1 MLQKTIW
8 FISKDV
14 APIEYYYAH
23 IRTIKQ
29 AQYFQ
34 NKGYNVKIF
43 CSNYPHNTEVN
54 LIGNNFLFKEDVYD
68 GVPFVFIRSLPY
80 KKNGIKRLLSYFVF
94 SMVLLLVKKRF
105 SRPEVI
111 VHNPKIPFDCL
122 IYTIAV
128 KHKTQFIIDITDLYP
143 YTIEEY
149 GHYKKNNIFLR
160 ASYQIERFMYSKADK
175 VVFSMEGGRDY
186 IIEKKW
192 DLYNGGNIDLHKV
205 FYINNGIDLKTFN
218 HNLHNNY
225 IEDEDLNNDNLF
237 KIIYIGTIRS
247 VNNLKLLIDAAKLC
261 VKDNRIIFL
270 IYGDGTEREFLLDYC
285 KVNKISNVI
294 FKNKW
299 IEPKYVPYVLNKA
312 TINVLNYSKGWGK
325 YGGSMNK
332 MFMAMASGKPICC
345 NAGMA
350 YSIINKYELGID
362 KSFDSPRAYLEG
374 ILSLLP
380 ENNSKYSEICERSQN
395 VVEMFDFEVLSEK
408 FGLCCNL

>member
-1 MLQKTIW
+1 MLQRTIW

-34 NKGYNVKIF
+34 NQGYNVKVF

-54 LIGNNFLFKEDVYD
+54 LIGNNILFNEEVYD
-68 GVPFVFIRSLPY
+68 GVPFVFIRSLSY
-80 KKNGIKRLLSYFVF
+80 KKNGFRRILSYLIF
-94 SMVLLLVKKRF
+94 SLVLLLVKKRF
-105 SRPEVI
+105 PKPEVI

-122 IYTIAV
+122 IYILGL
-128 KHKTQFIIDITDLYP
+128 KFKTQYIIDITDLYP

-160 ASYQIERFMYSKADK
+160 ASYTIEHFIYSKADQ

-192 DLYNGGNIDLHKV
+192 DLVNGGRVDLEKV
-205 FYINNGIDLKTFN
+205 YYINNGIDLKTFN
-218 HNLHNNY
+218 HNLCNNY
-225 IEDEDLNNDNLF
+225 IEDEHLNNDKLF
-237 KIIYIGTIRS
+237 KIVYIGTIRS

-261 VKDNRIIFL
+261 VDNNQIVFL
-270 IYGDGTEREFLLDYC
+270 IYGDGTEREYLLNYC
-285 KVNKISNVI
+285 NLNGITNVI
-294 FKNKW
+294 FKNRW

-332 MFMAMASGKPICC
+332 MFMSIASGKPICC

-350 YSIINKYELGID
+350 YSIINKYKLGID
-362 KSFDSPRAYLEG
+362 KSFDSPQEYLDG
-374 ILSLLP
+374 IFSLLP
-380 ENNSKYSEICERSQN
+380 DNNTKYSEICERSQN
-395 VVEMFDFEVLSEK
+395 VAKMFDFEILSKE
-408 FGLCCNL
+408 FGVCCSL